1 MSWMVIRRNHV
12 CVVYFGY
19 KNPTM
24 IYYLLYFDVHYKF
37 VSLMY
42 HSADSSYR
50 SLNLT
55 FYLWCFKS
63 ITNVMLLLNGHWV
76 TDTIITCVLYFHFI
90 FIFLYYIG
98 ICLCYWLI
106 DWSILVY
113 FQLDNYFQDSDLKD
127 QYINCSVEFIRYPSF
142 HSHVNISKYIWN
154 FIWPRNAN

>member
-55 FYLWCFKS
+55 FYLWCLKTYYEFYVTIKRTLSYGHYNNVCVVLSFHFHFS
-63 ITNVMLLLNGHWV
+63 ILYRYLFMLLI
-76 TDTIITCVLYFHFI
+76 D
-90 FIFLYYIG
+90 
-98 ICLCYWLI
+98 WLI
-106 DWSILVY
+106 DCLIDWLIDPFL
-113 FQLDNYFQDSDLKD
+113 
-127 QYINCSVEFIRYPSF
+127 FIFSWTI
-142 HSHVNISKYIWN
+142 ISKTVI
-154 FIWPRNAN
+154 